1 MHSGIGLIGYAINI
15 ATDNRS
21 ARYGALFLQAFAGFA
36 PSPVLSSWLVDNTV
50 RLSNVRGSSIF
61 GVGDVGRQ

>member
-1 MHSGIGLIGYAINI
+1 M
-15 ATDNRS
+15 ATNNRS

-50 RLSNVRGSSIF
+50 GFFYVKRNSAYL
-61 GVGDVGRQ
+61 